1 MNLTKKIIFL
11 FALGFCFSAKSQLN
25 FYEKGQKAFYWGI
38 TLAANGT
45 NFAIDRMPISSS
57 NDSILSVYTK
67 SGPGFNLGLIGNWQI
82 NSHFDLRI
90 VPSMM
95 FGEKNIIYELENGSQ
110 VKSNLNTTYLSFP
123 LIVRFKSAPIKDLR
137 VFVLTG
143 IRYDYNIIPQYRPR
157 EEPNRIT
164 LNQHNFSMEYGVGI
178 QYFFPYFIFSPE
190 IKFQHSLNNVLGP
203 DQSPL
208 TNSILRGLYPRGFV
222 LSLNFEG

>member
-1 MNLTKKIIFL
+1 MNAKKVFILLI
-11 FALGFCFSAKSQLN
+11 GMHFCFTAKSQLN

-38 TLAANGT
+38 SLAANGT
-45 NFAIDRMPISSS
+45 NFAIDRMPIQSN
-57 NDSILSVYTK
+57 NDSIISVYTK

-90 VPSMM
+90 VPTMM
-95 FGEKNIIYELENGSQ
+95 FGEKNIIYELENGTQ
-110 VKSNLNTTYLSFP
+110 VKNYLNTTYLSFP
-123 LIVRFKSAPIKDLR
+123 LIVRYKSAPVKDLR
-137 VFVLTG
+137 VFVLAG

-164 LNQHNFSMEYGVGI
+164 LKKDNFSMEYGIGI

-190 IKFQHSLNNVLGP
+190 IKFQHSLNNVLGT

-208 TNSILRGLYPRGFV
+208 NQSILRGLYPRGFIF
-222 LSLNFEG
+222 SLNFEG

>member
-1 MNLTKKIIFL
+1 MNLSKKLIFL
-11 FALGFCFSAKSQLN
+11 IALGFCITAKGQLN

-57 NDSILSVYTK
+57 NDSIISVYTK

-82 NSHFDLRI
+82 NPHFDLRI
-90 VPSMM
+90 VPTMM

-164 LNQHNFSMEYGVGI
+164 LKPHNFSMEYGVGI

-190 IKFQHSLNNVLGP
+190 IKFQHSLNNVLGT